1 MEIDKVSAKMMMI
14 DAAMFTIRDVP
25 SWVRPVMD
33 FLLSGYLS
41 EDEVEARRIQRKS
54 KAYII
59 SNNEIY
65 KRSVTG
71 VLQCCVETGEGKEML
86 REIHQG

>member
-1 MEIDKVSAKMMMI
+1 MEIDKVSAEMMMI
-14 DAAMFTIRDVP
+14 DAAMFTVRDVP

-41 EDEVEARRIQRKS
+41 KDEVEARSIQRKS

-59 SNNEIY
+59 NNNEMY

-71 VLQCCVETGEGKEML
+71 VL
-86 REIHQG
+86 